1 MITVIIPSFNSE
13 QFITRTIESVL
24 TQTRAADEV
33 LIVDDCSTDKSL
45 DIAKRYPVRILQTV
59 ANSGHA
65 TARNLGLRSAN
76 GDLIAWL
83 DADDYWEPQHLETVS
98 ALLEVHPQAAV
109 AFSAVQKFGEQ
120 VGVLGNFPCS
130 GSPRRVFWESLRGCI
145 VPHMS
150 AVVRKN
156 ALSEVGGY
164 DESFKV
170 APDFDLWLRLS
181 RTYGFVSTEKITANY
196 RQHRSQIS
204 QDRRGQMVSVYRAR
218 QKLRDE
224 VRRQGDTKLAA
235 EIEQVMVEIWEDAL
249 RQSWKRRNLEHLRF
263 LLSLKSYLPRGSR
276 VGVKL
281 SILSSLRTTRDR
293 LRQAWLGRGSA
304 NPTIDEAAAAERSE
318 SLIP

>member
-33 LIVDDCSTDKSL
+33 LVVDDCSTDKSL
-45 DIAKRYPVRILQTV
+45 DIAKRYPVRTLHTV
-59 ANSGHA
+59 TNSGHA
-65 TARNLGLRSAN
+65 TARNLGLRSAH

-83 DADDYWEPQHLETVS
+83 DADDYWEPEHLETVT

-130 GSPRRVFWESLRGCI
+130 GLPRRVFWESLRGCI

-181 RTYGFVSTEKITANY
+181 RVYEFVSTEKITA
-196 RQHRSQIS
+196 S
-204 QDRRGQMVSVYRAR
+204 
-218 QKLRDE
+218 
-224 VRRQGDTKLAA
+224 
-235 EIEQVMVEIWEDAL
+235 
-249 RQSWKRRNLEHLRF
+249 
-263 LLSLKSYLPRGSR
+263 
-276 VGVKL
+276 
-281 SILSSLRTTRDR
+281 
-293 LRQAWLGRGSA
+293 
-304 NPTIDEAAAAERSE
+304 
-318 SLIP
+318 